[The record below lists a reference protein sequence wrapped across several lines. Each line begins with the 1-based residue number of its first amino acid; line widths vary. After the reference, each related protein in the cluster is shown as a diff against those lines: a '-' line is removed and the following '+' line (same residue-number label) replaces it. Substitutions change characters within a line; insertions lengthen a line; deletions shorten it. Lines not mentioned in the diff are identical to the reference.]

1 MPYNILLVDDDTAFR
16 EEFAECFEDYCF
28 IEAGNGEEALKILRK
43 PNEIDLVILDVKM
56 PGRRGTDVLR
66 EIKRIEPSLGVIIL
80 TGFSSKDV
88 AVEALKGNADDYIE
102 KPVDIKKAEKIIADM
117 MLNKT
122 PGQQRFSD
130 DINGKIERVKSFL
143 RRNYHKKVNLKDAA
157 EIVCLSP
164 KYLSRIFKE
173 KTGESFSEYRLRIK
187 IEKAKELL
195 EITGQTVNEISY
207 EMGYKNL
214 ESFIRIFKKLEGY
227 TPTEFRDST

>member
-1 MPYNILLVDDDTAFR
+1 MPYNILLVDDDVAFR
-16 EEFAECFEDYCF
+16 KEFAECFEDYRF
-28 IEAGNGEEALKILRK
+28 IEAGNGEEGLKILRK
-43 PNEIDLVILDVKM
+43 PNEIDLVILDVM
-56 PGRRGTDVLR
+56 LPGRRGTDVLR

-102 KPVDIKKAEKIIADM
+102 KPVDIKKAERIIADM
-117 MLNKT
+117 LLNNT
-122 PGQQRFSD
+122 PDQQRYSD

-143 RRNYHKKVNLKDAA
+143 RRNYHKKVNLEDAA

-173 KTGESFSEYRLRIK
+173 NTGESFSEYRLRFK

-195 EITGQTVNEISY
+195 EVTGQTVNEISY
-207 EMGYKNL
+207 KMGYNNL
-214 ESFIRIFKKLEGY
+214 ESFIRIFKKLEGC